1 MSLVETIVHGHV
13 TELRLARAPVN
24 ALNPDLCN
32 ALSKALAEA
41 VANGA
46 GGIVLSGGPK
56 VFSAGLDVFLLLWL
70 GLDPGSVLKS
80 WTGLFDAG

>member
-1 MSLVETIVHGHV
+1 MSLVETLVHGHV

-24 ALNPDLCN
+24 ALNPELCN
-32 ALSKALAEA
+32 DLSNALAGA

-56 VFSAGLDVFLLLWL
+56 AGPYTHPTLPTKRAV
-70 GLDPGSVLKS
+70 
-80 WTGLFDAG
+80 